1 MKEINIKDIPEFE
14 KELFRFLEGSYPNL
28 GKSMIEHNDITKE
41 DEELL
46 HKALSEFVEKFK
58 NR

>member
-1 MKEINIKDIPEFE
+1 
-14 KELFRFLEGSYPNL
+14 
-28 GKSMIEHNDITKE
+28 MIEHNDITKE

-46 HKALSEFVEKFK
+46 HKALSEFVEEFK